1 MNLLKRFLAF
11 VFVPKKTR
19 QLMKEIEVNAAKDQF
34 INELRQS
41 KERQERLEKERQ
53 ERKIREGQ
61 RALASKSNRGVRNLG
76 GWKEVEEEDRGRGKS
91 NRDDY
96 TPASFLFGGDVGS
109 GDGGGCGGGGGGGG
123 GDSGGGCG
131 GD

>member
-1 MNLLKRFLAF
+1 MNILKRFLAF

-34 INELRQS
+34 FDELRKS
-41 KERQERLEKERQ
+41 KEKQ
-53 ERKIREGQ
+53 ERKGRESQ
-61 RALASKSNRGVRNLG
+61 RVITSKSNSMARSHG
-76 GWKEVEEEDRGRGKS
+76 GWKEVDDEDRSRGRS

-123 GDSGGGCG
+123 GGDSGGGCG